1 MPSAQAKIFAT
12 LADVAYRLLVM
23 SGVGLHLFTT
33 FTAFNLVDPGTPR
46 YVATA
51 AALAYP
57 VIAEVVVAYYAWRA
71 SGSMVNSY
79 SVWLLAWLL
88 LLWIVLGLFALRK
101 RQESK

>member
-1 MPSAQAKIFAT
+1 MPNANAPIFAT
-12 LADVAYRLLVM
+12 LADYAYRLLVM
-23 SGVGLHLFTT
+23 SGFGLHLFTT
-33 FTAFNLVDPGTPR
+33 FTAFNLVDPGASR
-46 YVATA
+46 YVAAA

-71 SGSMVNSY
+71 SGSMINSY

-101 RQESK
+101 RHKGQ